1 MMTSVER
8 PTATSAFLVP
18 GGRASNATATAF
30 NWTFTAD
37 DLDDLLA
44 RIDAHEHPDGDD
56 TPTDP
61 AGRMTTEELPVATT

>member
-37 DLDDLLA
+37 DPDDLLA
-44 RIDAHEHPDGDD
+44 RIDAPEHPEHS
-56 TPTDP
+56 TDSSLTQP
-61 AGRMTTEELPVATT
+61 AA

>member
-18 GGRASNATATAF
+18 GGRASNSTAPAF

-44 RIDAHEHPDGDD
+44 RIDAHEHPTAK
-56 TPTDP
+56 TP
-61 AGRMTTEELPVATT
+61 R